1 MPIFDIKQKE
11 SEQIAK
17 ATFDKKDDYMVISLV
32 NDPLKKPRLVHKI
45 QGERMIG
52 NKKAVA
58 VKDAK
63 LQEREVETIVT
74 TVKAD

>member
-1 MPIFDIKQKE
+1 MPLFDIKQKDAE
-11 SEQIAK
+11 VVDK
-17 ATFDKKDDYMVISLV
+17 ATFDKKDDYMVITLA

-45 QGERMIG
+45 QGNRMVA

-63 LQEREVETIVT
+63 LQEREVETLVT
-74 TVKAD
+74 TVKAE